1 MNAKRLQAEKARLL
15 KEEQD
20 RLSLL
25 EIIRKHKAAQ
35 MLGFAQAEEAEKQR
49 RATEMKA
56 LELVAFARQAAEDAE
71 FAAQE
76 HAAQERKRLASERKA

>member
-1 MNAKRLQAEKARLL
+1 
-15 KEEQD
+15 
-20 RLSLL
+20 
-25 EIIRKHKAAQ
+25 

-76 HAAQERKRLASERKA
+76 HAA